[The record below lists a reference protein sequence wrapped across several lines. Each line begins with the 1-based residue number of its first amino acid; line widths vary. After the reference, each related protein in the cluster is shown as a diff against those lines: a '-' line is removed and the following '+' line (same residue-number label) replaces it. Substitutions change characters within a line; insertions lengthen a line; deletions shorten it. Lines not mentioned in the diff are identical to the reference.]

1 MRSITNVIISFFELL
16 EAEGRSF
23 RESAVT
29 AVENM
34 TVVFFA
40 LAMVFVGVAVALF
53 SLYLWLSVHIG
64 RVGGSAV
71 IAAMFLISGVY
82 LLTLA
87 HSKALAGQPFFSRKG
102 YEDGEA
108 AKGEPGDA
116 S

>member
-23 RESAVT
+23 RKSAVAT
-29 AVENM
+29 VENI

-64 RVGGSAV
+64 KAGGSAV
-71 IAAMFLISGVY
+71 IAALFLVFGGY
-82 LLTLA
+82 LLTAA
-87 HSKALAGQPFFSRKG
+87 HSKALAGQPFFTRKG
-102 YEDGEA
+102 GEEEEA